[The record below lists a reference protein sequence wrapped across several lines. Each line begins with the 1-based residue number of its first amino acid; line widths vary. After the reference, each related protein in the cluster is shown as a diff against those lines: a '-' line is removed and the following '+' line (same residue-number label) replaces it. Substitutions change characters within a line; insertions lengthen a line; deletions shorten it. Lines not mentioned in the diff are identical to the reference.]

1 MNKII
6 ESNLKIESTNLT
18 PIEIALGI
26 DKEGRTTARKL
37 YEFLELAKGQFSRW
51 AKTNI
56 LENVFAIKNED
67 YEGFDINVEGNTT
80 TDYKLSASFAKKLA
94 MGTHNKKGEAA
105 KDYFIKVEDKL
116 KEIQI
121 KSQTLNTS
129 ELSPE
134 LQMFKQI
141 FDTVAKQ
148 QLENKQIKAEIK
160 ITKEEIQGIREVV
173 AINTSTVSWR
183 EDCRKI
189 IVKIAQKLGGN
200 SFIVD
205 VNREIYELMRIRLKV
220 RLDVKL
226 TNLRRRLADEGA
238 TLSTRNKMNYL
249 DVIKDDARLVE
260 GYVSI
265 VKELAVK
272 YGVDKRELAI

>member
-1 MNKII
+1 MNRII
-6 ESNLKIESTNLT
+6 KNDLENESTNLT

-26 DKEGRTTARKL
+26 DEEGRTTARKL

-67 YEGFDINVEGNTT
+67 YEGFDINVEGNIT

-105 KDYFIKVEDKL
+105 KAYFIKVEDKL
-116 KEIQI
+116 KEIAI
-121 KSQTLNTS
+121 NSQSLNTS

-160 ITKEEIQGIREVV
+160 ETKKEIQDIREVV
-173 AINTSTVSWR
+173 TLNPNSWR
-183 EDCRKI
+183 TEVTNI
-189 IVKIAQKLGGN
+189 LNKIAIERGGTQETYRHIRN
-200 SFIVD
+200 ES
-205 VNREIYELMRIRLKV
+205 YELLDARAGAKLSIRLTNIKRKV
-220 RLDVKL
+220 LEETGSKSK
-226 TNLRRRLADEGA
+226 ADKV
-238 TLSTRNKMNYL
+238 SKL
-249 DVIKDDARLVE
+249 DVIAADKRLTEV
-260 GYVSI
+260 YLAI
-265 VKELAVK
+265 VKDMAIK
-272 YGVDKRELAI
+272 YLGREACK